1 MFILNRD
8 SYKSYEDRMT
18 KTLHVL
24 QEEFHAIRAGRANP
38 HVLDKLTI
46 DYYGTKTPVQQVA
59 NIQVPEARIILITP
73 WDPSTLK
80 EIVKS
85 INTSDLGL
93 NPNNDGK
100 SIRLVFPALTEERRK
115 DLVKSTHRMGEE
127 ARVAIR
133 NLRREAIDHFKD
145 LQKKHEM
152 SEDTLVEAEKE
163 MQKIT
168 DSYIALIEKQI
179 CDKEKDL
186 PENPWSARSFWG
198 GSISGNASA
207 SSRRPRSTS
216 TPSAT
221 PGDWCRSS

>member
-1 MFILNRD
+1 MFTLNRD

-100 SIRLVFPALTEERRK
+100 SIRLVFPALTEDRRK

-168 DSYIALIEKQI
+168 DAYIADIEKQI

-186 PENPWSARSFWG
+186 MEV
-198 GSISGNASA
+198 
-207 SSRRPRSTS
+207 
-216 TPSAT
+216 
-221 PGDWCRSS
+221 

>member
-1 MFILNRD
+1 MIALNKE

-38 HVLDKLTI
+38 HVLDKLVI

-73 WDPSTLK
+73 WDPTTLK

-85 INTSDLGL
+85 IQTSDLGL

-100 SIRLVFPALTEERRK
+100 SIRLVFPALTEDRRK
-115 DLVKSTHRMGEE
+115 ELVKQVHKLGEE

-133 NLRREAIDHFKD
+133 NLRREAIDKFKE

-152 SEDTLVEAEKE
+152 TEDALSEAEKE
-163 MQKIT
+163 TQKIT
-168 DSYIALIEKQI
+168 DHYIAEIEKQI

-186 PENPWSARSFWG
+186 MEV
-198 GSISGNASA
+198 
-207 SSRRPRSTS
+207 
-216 TPSAT
+216 
-221 PGDWCRSS
+221 